1 MRDGRTCLLSDD
13 LADLVQAQ
21 VVLSSRAN
29 TSHAVRDLS
38 ESVESLVGLNL
49 YKRAFHIYTRLGHK
63 GRKKSH
69 FLKARLI

>member
-1 MRDGRTCLLSDD
+1 MLKRVEDTLEHVPSIRKHAWGIYEHVRMR
-13 LADLVQAQ
+13 LVQAQ

-49 YKRAFHIYTRLGHK
+49 
-63 GRKKSH
+63 
-69 FLKARLI
+69 